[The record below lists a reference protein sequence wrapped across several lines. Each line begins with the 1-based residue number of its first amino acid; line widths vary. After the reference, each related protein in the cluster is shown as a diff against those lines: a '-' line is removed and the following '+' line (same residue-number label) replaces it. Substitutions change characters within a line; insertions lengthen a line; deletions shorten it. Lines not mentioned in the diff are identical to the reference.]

1 MNTMSNTPSHI
12 LTESI
17 LDHLTDTI
25 LVTDDQFTI
34 IETYGS
40 LFKSGKLPSNSI
52 DALFKGGAVFLNGK
66 LKFKDKQH
74 FSFLHDFTLTDKSI
88 IHTKVR
94 VVLANVGGDARYIFY
109 IRNNTKAK
117 MYRKDIMKKF
127 LTIEKF
133 SKSRKIRDGRLDE
146 AIYEILELSAKATGI
161 ERVNAWVISSDHSE
175 IRCIGNFDLRVNKF
189 VELNNLP
196 RISMP
201 NYFRLFET
209 EKIITTSDTYTDART
224 KELLDFYLKP
234 QSIQAMMDIPIRI
247 EGDMVGVVCFEH
259 TGSTHEWGLLEQKF
273 GLVIAQMISLAIET
287 HTKLATQKDLEHS
300 VNEQRI
306 LLQEVHHRVKNNLA
320 IVSSLINLQSDKAKD
335 DYHRALFE
343 ECRNRLNSIATIH
356 QMLYR
361 SKSFSKINFR
371 EYLGE
376 IVNNLYDSYGSGEK
390 EIIITRDLEDISLD
404 LSQAVPLSL
413 IVNEVITNSFKH
425 AFNNRK
431 KGAIHIELKAG
442 EAKKRKLTIRD
453 DGPGFTKTETENIS
467 LGMDII
473 DGLVEQIE
481 GKYRFENNKGSVF
494 ILEF

>member
-1 MNTMSNTPSHI
+1 MSAVANTSDSITQ
-12 LTESI
+12 SI
-17 LDHLTDTI
+17 LDNLTENV
-25 LVTDDQFTI
+25 LVTDDQFRI
-34 IETYGS
+34 LEAHGS
-40 LFKSGKLPSNSI
+40 LFKSSKLSSVSI
-52 DALFKGGAVFLNGK
+52 EEIFKGGAVFLKGK
-66 LKFKDKQH
+66 IKFKDKQQIK
-74 FSFLHDFTLTDKSI
+74 FLHDFVLTDKTV

-94 VVLANVGGDARYIFY
+94 VISIVSNGDTRYLFY
-109 IRNNTKAK
+109 IRNNTKSK

-161 ERVNAWVISSDHSE
+161 ERVNAWVISQDHSE

-189 VELNNLP
+189 VELTNLP
-196 RISMP
+196 RITMP

-209 EKIITTSDTYTDART
+209 EKIIATSDTYSDDRT
-224 KELLDFYLKP
+224 KELVEFYLKP
-234 QSIQAMMDIPIRI
+234 QGIQSMMDIPIRI

-259 TGSTHEWGLLEQKF
+259 TGSTHEWNLLEQKF

-287 HTKLATQKDLEHS
+287 HTKLTTQKDLEHA
-300 VNEQRI
+300 VNEQRV

-335 DYHRALFE
+335 EYHRALFE

-361 SKSFSKINFR
+361 SKSFSKINFKD
-371 EYLGE
+371 YLGE

-390 EIIITRDLEDISLD
+390 EVIITRELQDISLD

-431 KGAIHIELKAG
+431 KGAIHIELIAG
-442 EAKKRKLTIRD
+442 PPKKRKLTIRD
-453 DGPGFTKTETENIS
+453 DGPGFTRTSSDAIS

-481 GKYRFENNKGSVF
+481 GKYRFENDKGSVF